1 MYFIKLD
8 AIDSTNDYLKKLSS
22 EMSLENFTVVSA
34 IHQYKGKGQMG
45 SIWAAESSK
54 NLTFSILLK
63 NLTDQIEDVFLL
75 NKVVALSLFQFFAQY
90 NVPNVKIKW
99 PNDIMAGSKKIAGV
113 LIENN
118 FRHNGTID
126 CIVGIGLN
134 VNQKIFGDLLQATS
148 IFLETEKENPL
159 DELLVSFCELFQ
171 KNLMFYQYKSSVIN
185 ENYNRLLFKREKP
198 AVFKG
203 ENGQNF
209 MGIIKRVDEH
219 GALELMLEDDTLK
232 KFKLK
237 EIKMLF

>member
-8 AIDSTNDYLKKLSS
+8 AIDSTNDYLKKISS
-22 EMSLENFTVVSA
+22 EMRLENFTVVSA
-34 IHQYKGKGQMG
+34 KHQSKGKGQLG
-45 SIWAAESSK
+45 SIWTAESSK

-63 NLTDQIEDVFLL
+63 DLTSQIEDVFLL
-75 NKVVALSLFQFFAQY
+75 NKVVALSLFQFLEQC

-134 VNQKIFGDLLQATS
+134 VNQKIFGDLVQATS
-148 IFLETEKENPL
+148 IFLETEEENPL

-171 KNLMFYQYKSSVIN
+171 KNLKFYQYKSSVIN
-185 ENYNRLLFKREKP
+185 ENYNQLLFKREKP